1 MAASIAHSIS
11 AFVTLCNLDPWMH
24 VLCGC
29 GGAWAA
35 NKWVKVKQDMLEN
48 VNEIRAYK
56 GLPPVVGTHHYVP
69 FMPPSFDS
77 KKP

>member
-1 MAASIAHSIS
+1 M
-11 AFVTLCNLDPWMH
+11 LDPWMH